1 MLLHLIILVILCH
14 ITLVIQCRHMF
25 QKLADDL
32 QSMNETHGR
41 EKHDLLVKLQE
52 YDADIKVFFIFA
64 YIYYK

>member
-1 MLLHLIILVILCH
+1 
-14 ITLVIQCRHMF
+14 MF

-52 YDADIKVFFIFA
+52 YDADIKVFSFLPI
-64 YIYYK
+64 YIIID